1 MVRRVFFPTV
11 HPALQNEKCSA
22 GGGFAMAQMLVL
34 SIAGQQDVYALSS
47 NDVVNGS
54 VRTARTDSKRYP
66 RHMLWTFRSISD
78 GYGNLYDHQ
87 HYRMLRHSK
96 GEASF
101 ATGNPELVE
110 FQWRINHEA
119 NGTVALNPRGDEF
132 AKHLAHPKADWGV
145 TLVHFYGNE
154 AITRWNLTQVDSA
167 PSPAALVALDD
178 AGADDR
184 FYNIEVVT
192 RSGED
197 SKRLY
202 LAVESEVAVEV
213 PLKIASDAASPSA
226 QFRLFPVGTGRIF

>member
-1 MVRRVFFPTV
+1 
-11 HPALQNEKCSA
+11 
-22 GGGFAMAQMLVL
+22 
-34 SIAGQQDVYALSS
+34 
-47 NDVVNGS
+47 
-54 VRTARTDSKRYP
+54 
-66 RHMLWTFRSISD
+66 
-78 GYGNLYDHQ
+78 
-87 HYRMLRHSK
+87 
-96 GEASF
+96 
-101 ATGNPELVE
+101 
-110 FQWRINHEA
+110 
-119 NGTVALNPRGDEF
+119 
-132 AKHLAHPKADWGV
+132 KHLAHPKADSGV

-167 PSPAALVALDD
+167 QSPTALVALDD

-226 QFRLFPVGTGRIF
+226 QFRLFPVGTGRIFSDGKIFGTAGGHEGTEHVVATERAPFEIEMINVSGAHTFVHGDRVALRTPWHKYVGWKNETNELTTKAWTA